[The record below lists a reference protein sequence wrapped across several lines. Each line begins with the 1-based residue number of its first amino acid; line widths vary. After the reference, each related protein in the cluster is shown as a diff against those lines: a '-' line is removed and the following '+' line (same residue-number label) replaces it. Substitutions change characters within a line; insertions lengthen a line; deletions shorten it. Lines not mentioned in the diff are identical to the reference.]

1 MYGRHRP
8 QLIVS
13 EPLAKPN
20 PKCYICRNSYIGLKI
35 DTEKSTVQD
44 LVSLLEENS
53 LQDVEIQENGR

>member
-1 MYGRHRP
+1 
-8 QLIVS
+8 VS

-44 LVSLLEENS
+44 LISLLEENAV
-53 LQDVEIQENGR
+53 QDVEIQENGR